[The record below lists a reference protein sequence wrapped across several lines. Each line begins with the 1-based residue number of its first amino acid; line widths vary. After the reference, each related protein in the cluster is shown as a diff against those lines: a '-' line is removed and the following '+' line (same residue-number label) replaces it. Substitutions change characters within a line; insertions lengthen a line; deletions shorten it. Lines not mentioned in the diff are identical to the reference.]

1 MHGMPRTQ
9 GCCIQ
14 DETAASSVTCPA
26 QNLFAAHVTTRP
38 RHLVLLL
45 KTLPIAAG
53 VNQQD
58 KTMKILVIGGTG
70 LIGSKTVRLLLERGH
85 EVISASP
92 SSGVN
97 TITGEGLAQAMVG
110 TDVVLDLA
118 NSPSFEDAAVLEFF
132 QTAGRNLLAA
142 EEAAGVRHHVALSVV
157 GTQDLGESG
166 YFRGKQAQ
174 EALIKASPIP
184 YTIVHSTQFFEF
196 LGGIAKSAGAE
207 GTITLSTAFIQPI
220 ASPDV
225 AAVMADVALGA
236 PLNATLEIAGPD
248 KVRMSELLA
257 RYLRDIGDTRAVIG
271 SPDAPYFGAR
281 LADDT
286 LLPRGTARLGTIG
299 YGDWLASQTAR

>member
-1 MHGMPRTQ
+1 
-9 GCCIQ
+9 
-14 DETAASSVTCPA
+14 
-26 QNLFAAHVTTRP
+26 
-38 RHLVLLL
+38 
-45 KTLPIAAG
+45 
-53 VNQQD
+53 
-58 KTMKILVIGGTG
+58 MKILVIGGTG
-70 LIGSKTVRLLLERGH
+70 LIGSKTVRILLDRGH
-85 EVISASP
+85 EVIAASP

-110 TDVVLDLA
+110 VEVVLDLA
-118 NSPSFEDAAVLEFF
+118 NSPSFEDGAVLEFF

-157 GTQDLGESG
+157 GTQDLGDSG

-225 AAVMADVALGA
+225 AGFMADVALA
-236 PLNATLEIAGPD
+236 PPLNGTLEIAGPD
-248 KVRMSELLA
+248 KVGMSDLLS
-257 RYLRDIGDTRAVIG
+257 RYLRDIGDSRAVIG
-271 SPDAPYFGAR
+271 TPDAPYFGAR
-281 LADDT
+281 LAENT
-286 LLPRGTARLGTIG
+286 LLPRGAARLGAIG
-299 YGDWLASQTAR
+299 YGDWLASQTQR